1 MKKTC
6 YITTPIYYASANVH
20 IGNSYTTIACDTFA
34 RFNRLK
40 GNDTYFLTG
49 MDEHGQ
55 KIEEAAAKA
64 GRKPLEHVNIIAN
77 ETKELWKDL
86 KITYDDFIQ
95 TSEPRHVK
103 VVEAI
108 FEKLL
113 ATNDIYLGKYE
124 GDYCVSCETYFTKTQ
139 LKEGSLCPD
148 CGKPTRI
155 VEEECYFLN
164 LKKYQQQLLDFIET
178 HPDFIQPETRKN
190 EVVSFVSSG
199 LEDLAVSRT
208 SFKWGV
214 QVKSN
219 PKHVVYVWI
228 DALSN
233 YLSALGY
240 MSEEPSKYEK
250 YWVNGDEVIHV
261 VGKDILRF
269 HAIYWPIMLMALNV
283 PINFKL
289 YVHGWVLRKEGRMS
303 KSSGNVV
310 YPREITTRYGLDA
323 LRYYLIREMPLG
335 NDGLF
340 SYERF
345 IERYNVDLANDLG
358 NLVSRSISM
367 INKYFNGEVKK
378 PNQKYFEFDQEIELL
393 ANSVASDYLNHF
405 SNFRL
410 QNGLVDVWKL
420 INRANKYVDE
430 TLPWNLAKQEN
441 QKEQL
446 NSVMYHLF
454 ESLRM
459 IAIMISPTM
468 PETSEIIFD
477 ELGIE
482 RQDFMSLRFGLTER
496 SKVVEK
502 PIVLFKRLNL
512 EEELKF
518 HEQKEVKVKKTPV
531 KPEITIEDFNKLDL
545 RVGEIVDVVKAEN
558 SDKLLILKIK
568 VEDQVRQIISSIAD
582 DYQPKDLLGKKLVVL
597 INLKPT
603 KIRGHIS
610 EGMILAAGGEN
621 LPFEILELFKQN
633 SYSIVS

>member
-64 GRKPLEHVNIIAN
+64 GRKPLEHVNIIAS

-95 TSEPRHVK
+95 TSEPRHVR
-103 VVEAI
+103 VVEEI

-113 ATNDIYLGKYE
+113 ASNDIYLGKYE

-139 LKEGSLCPD
+139 LKEGGLCPD

-164 LKKYQQQLLDFIET
+164 LKKYQQQLLDFIEA

-240 MSEEPSKYEK
+240 MSEDPSKYEK
-250 YWVNGDEVIHV
+250 YWVNGDEVVHV

-310 YPREITTRYGLDA
+310 YPREITSRYGLDA

-345 IERYNVDLANDLG
+345 VERYNVDLANDLG
-358 NLVSRSISM
+358 NLVSRTISM
-367 INKYFNGEVKK
+367 INKYFHGQVKK
-378 PNQKYFEFDQEIELL
+378 PNQKYFECDQEIEEL
-393 ANSVASDYLNHF
+393 ANSVASDYIEHF

-430 TLPWNLAKQEN
+430 TLPWNLAKNNE

-468 PETSEIIFD
+468 PETAEIIFD

-482 RQDFMSLRFGLTER
+482 KQDFKSLHFGLTDK

-545 RVGEIVDVVKAEN
+545 RVGEVVDVVKAEN

-568 VEDQVRQIISSIAD
+568 IEDQVRQIVSSIAD
-582 DYQPKDLLGKKLVVL
+582 DYQPKDLIGKKLVVL
-597 INLKPT
+597 INLKAT
-603 KIRGHIS
+603 KIRGHLS

>member
-64 GRKPLEHVNIIAN
+64 GRKPLEHVNIIAS

-95 TSEPRHVK
+95 TSEPRHVR
-103 VVEAI
+103 VVEEI

-113 ATNDIYLGKYE
+113 ASNDIYLGKYE

-139 LKEGSLCPD
+139 LKEGGLCPD

-164 LKKYQQQLLDFIET
+164 LKKYQQQLLDFIEA

-240 MSEEPSKYEK
+240 MSEDPSKYEK
-250 YWVNGDEVIHV
+250 YWVNGDEVVHV

-310 YPREITTRYGLDA
+310 YPREITSRYGLDA

-345 IERYNVDLANDLG
+345 VERYNVDLANDLG
-358 NLVSRSISM
+358 NLVSRTISM
-367 INKYFNGEVKK
+367 INKYFHGQVKK
-378 PNQKYFEFDQEIELL
+378 PNQKYFECDQEIEEL
-393 ANSVASDYLNHF
+393 ANSVASDYIEHF

-430 TLPWNLAKQEN
+430 TLPWNLAKNNE

-468 PETSEIIFD
+468 PETAEIIFD

-482 RQDFMSLRFGLTER
+482 KQDFKSLHFGLTDK

-545 RVGEIVDVVKAEN
+545 RVGEVIDVVKAEN

-568 VEDQVRQIISSIAD
+568 IEDQVRQIVSSIAD
-582 DYQPKDLLGKKLVVL
+582 DYQPKDLIGKKLVVL
-597 INLKPT
+597 INLKAT
-603 KIRGHIS
+603 KIRGHLS